1 MVSNPMEV
9 KCANC
14 NEFYPIGI
22 MNLEGDGYYCK
33 KCYKRIKDRQCVPI
47 VNNMDVRCARCDKII
62 GPDDARVK
70 DGYLVYCITCYGKTA
85 MPQRY
90 ENEVWKC
97 AFCGKTLTRYDEQV
111 TEGKKHYCKNCRESV
126 KKQPTKDSV
135 EVGKEFLLNRNATS
149 LRDSDKMVECVHCG
163 MITTFDRL
171 SESKDGKIHCQKCN
185 KVLPVRLRGTWE
197 AKIGPSLTTEDI
209 NKKKE
214 DYSAPA
220 QLFKC
225 LSDPCRVKII
235 ELLSRRELCVFEFV
249 DMTGFQY
256 SAISYHLKMLK
267 EMGMIK
273 SYERGNFVVYSLT
286 EKGDAVHEFIEKSMD
301 L

>member
-1 MVSNPMEV
+1 M
-9 KCANC
+9 KQ
-14 NEFYPIGI
+14 
-22 MNLEGDGYYCK
+22 EGSGYYCK
-33 KCYKRIKDRQCVPI
+33 NCHKRQKDRQCVPI
-47 VNNMDVRCARCDKII
+47 TTNMDVRCARCDKVL

-70 DGYLVYCITCYGKTA
+70 EGNYVYCITCYGKTA
-85 MPQRY
+85 MPERF
-90 ENEVWKC
+90 EDGVRKC
-97 AFCGKTLTRYDEQV
+97 SYCGKTLTRYDDKI
-111 TEGKKHYCKNCRESV
+111 TDGKKHYCKNCYESV
-126 KKQPTKDSV
+126 KNQPTKDV
-135 EVGKEFLLNRNATS
+135 MEVGKEFLPGRVTS
-149 LRDSDKMVECVHCG
+149 LRDSDKLIECVNCG
-163 MITTFDRL
+163 MVTTFDRL
-171 SESKDGKIHCQKCN
+171 SESKDGKIRCQKCG

-197 AKIGPSLTTEDI
+197 AKIGPSLTPEDI
-209 NKKKE
+209 NEKKE

-273 SYERGNFVVYSLT
+273 SHERGNFVVYSLT
-286 EKGDAVHEFIEKSMD
+286 EKGDTVHEFIEKSMG
-301 L
+301 LQ

>member
-1 MVSNPMEV
+1 MVTNQIEV

-14 NEFYPIGI
+14 NEFFPIGR

-33 KCYKRIKDRQCVPI
+33 KCYKRLKDRQCVPI
-47 VNNMDVRCARCDKII
+47 TKNMDVRCARCDKII
-62 GPDDARVK
+62 GPEDARVK
-70 DGYLVYCITCYGKTA
+70 DGHFVYCITCYGKTA
-85 MPQRY
+85 MPLRY
-90 ENEVWKC
+90 ENDVRKC
-97 AFCGKTLTRYDEQV
+97 SFCGKTLTRYDEQV
-111 TEGKKHYCKNCRESV
+111 TEGKKHYCKNCYESV
-126 KKQPTKDSV
+126 KNQPTKDV
-135 EVGKEFLLNRNATS
+135 LEVGKEFLPRRNVTS
-149 LRDSDKMVECVHCG
+149 LRDSDKLIECVHCG
-163 MITTFDRL
+163 MVTTFDRL
-171 SESKDGKIHCQKCN
+171 SESKDGKIHCQKCD

-197 AKIGPSLTTEDI
+197 AKIGPSLTPEDI
-209 NKKKE
+209 NEKKE

-267 EMGMIK
+267 EMGMIT

-286 EKGDAVHEFIEKSMD
+286 EKGNAVHEFIEKSMD

>member
-1 MVSNPMEV
+1 M
-9 KCANC
+9 
-14 NEFYPIGI
+14 
-22 MNLEGDGYYCK
+22 
-33 KCYKRIKDRQCVPI
+33 PI
-47 VNNMDVRCARCDKII
+47 VKNMDVRCARCDKII

-70 DGYLVYCITCYGKTA
+70 DGHFVYCIACYGLSQ
-85 MPQRY
+85 MPWTRDEVKDQLLNIGVNK
-90 ENEVWKC
+90 ENHC
-97 AFCGKTLTRYDEQV
+97 SYCGKTLTRFDEQM
-111 TEGKKHYCKNCRESV
+111 TEGKKHYCKKCYESV
-126 KKQPTKDSV
+126 KNQPTKESL
-135 EVGKEFLLNRNATS
+135 EVGKEFVPGRVTS
-149 LRDSDKMVECVHCG
+149 LRDSDKLIECVHCG

-171 SESKDGKIHCQKCN
+171 SESKDGKIRCQKCG

-197 AKIGPSLTTEDI
+197 AKKGPSMTTEDI

-301 L
+301 LG